1 MIKDEGEKAEDL
13 RQYKA
18 YLEAAGAGYNL
29 EKGITARSKISSL
42 VMKPKRMLFAA
53 MEPYFNLAFEAFML
67 QTNGKEKMPT
77 VTELA
82 ALYFDV
88 DEVTAAAYLLG
99 SARGGEDCRLD

>member
-1 MIKDEGEKAEDL
+1 
-13 RQYKA
+13 
-18 YLEAAGAGYNL
+18 
-29 EKGITARSKISSL
+29 
-42 VMKPKRMLFAA
+42 
-53 MEPYFNLAFEAFML
+53 
-67 QTNGKEKMPT
+67 MPT